1 MCSQAPCPIALWCG
15 LLLTSSQRSLAGWQR
30 CCKGPRCPL
39 KRSIVLE
46 LNVSPACC
54 LHRYS
59 CWYASALKKCS
70 VKIWAIALHDLQW
83 FFGAWQALPLFPKAF
98 GPTGLHDDVTMTAIA
113 PRQLS
118 VSADQ

>member
-15 LLLTSSQRSLAGWQR
+15 LLLTSSQRFLAGWQR

-39 KRSIVLE
+39 KRSSVLE

-59 CWYASALKKCS
+59 CWYAPALKS
-70 VKIWAIALHDLQW
+70 VQLRFGPLPSMTCNVFLAL
-83 FFGAWQALPLFPKAF
+83 GRPCPSFPK
-98 GPTGLHDDVTMTAIA
+98 LLA
-113 PRQLS
+113 PL
-118 VSADQ
+118 DYIMMLP